1 MRDCLIVY
9 GQHFP
14 EISAL
19 FCKKPKPPF
28 AMKLYRL
35 LTTRNSLLGTKNS
48 LLTFHFSLLTTLFL
62 SCGKLNEIR
71 VVGRNFE
78 DEINLAQNLVFT
90 FNKDI
95 VSASDLNSWEST
107 KFVEFIPAVAGKF
120 KWTAPNELVFSPSV
134 GFEAATEYRADLTK
148 ELAKKITDKKYDVS
162 GDELEFHTPYLQLT
176 EAETFW
182 TKSRESGKPL
192 AKTQLRFNYAINSA
206 EVGEK
211 LKANS
216 EEKVLN
222 TSIVQT
228 QTAETVTVSL
238 NGTTADKNEQ
248 PLAFLLEKGLK
259 VPNTSYTSKE
269 EIKLSSTIP
278 SATTLE
284 VKEIKTGFENNR
296 GVVRVVTTQEL
307 ENVDLTQYYSLQ
319 PAVKTKAELTENG
332 FVIRGDFNETDT
344 YVLTLTD
351 QIKGV
356 LGARLGESVSKD
368 LFFGE
373 MPASIS
379 FVNKKA
385 IYLSS
390 KGARNVGV
398 QVVNIPKVQV
408 KIAKIY
414 ENNILQFLRGNRYED
429 YGYVGGDEGRWEP
442 TGTYTYDDDYNQVY
456 SDVIVDKTI
465 ETSNLPKVKGISA
478 LNLGLPDAPN
488 AFKGIYVVTVQSK
501 DEQYNRATKLVS
513 LSDIGLIAKQG
524 KDEFWV
530 FANSIKTAEPL
541 SDLEISLVST
551 NNQTVLTSKTDSK
564 GIAKFEKLS
573 EKAANFKIAMV
584 LARTTNQKDKAN
596 DDFNYLF
603 LDDTQ
608 VETSRFEVEGKRD
621 NASGFEAFVYGD
633 RDIYRPG
640 ETIHFNT
647 VVRQQNWKSV
657 GNIPLKIK
665 VLLPNGKELKSY
677 RVNTNDE
684 GAVETSLAL
693 DKAAVT
699 GGYNVEIYN
708 ANDLLLT
715 SKKLNIEE
723 FMPDRIKVDA
733 KTNQEFYKTGQTIN
747 LNATAL
753 SLFGPPASGR
763 NYEMEFS
770 LKRKAFV
777 AAPFKEYIFDMPNAA
792 TSAANGFEKVL
803 RQGVTDDNGLA
814 KEGFT
819 VANTYQ
825 DMGVLEGKIY
835 VTVFDETGRPVN
847 RLKRFDVFT
856 QEVFY
861 GVKMTD
867 NYVGL
872 NAPVPIGLVAVDKDG
887 KPKTSA
893 TAQVEVIR
901 MDYQTV
907 VEKQDN
913 QLRYASKKREKVVYS
928 NIINFK
934 NGLAELRYVPTV
946 SGEYEVRVR
955 RVGSAGYSVI
965 DFYAYG
971 WGSTSASSFE
981 VSNEGEVLMEFDK
994 PSYQVGDK
1002 AKVLFKTPFAGKLL
1016 VTVERNKILEHRYI
1030 DTDNKSAE
1038 FSFNIGSEHLPN
1050 VFITATLI
1058 RPLDNSDLPLTVA
1071 HGFASAKV
1079 EYEDTQLPVEI
1090 VAVEKS
1096 RSKTKQ
1102 KIRIKT
1108 ARNAQVTVAV
1118 VDEGILQIK
1127 NFQTPDIH
1135 GFFYQKR
1142 ALEVNSHDLYPFLF
1156 PELSLAAISSVGG
1169 DGYDLEK
1176 RINPLS
1182 NGRVNLVAYWSGQLE
1197 TGLSGEAEFEVDIP
1211 QFSGDLRIMAVAY
1224 KDNGFGSN
1232 NKNMKVADP
1241 IVISTALPRFLS
1253 PDDELIVPVNV
1264 TNTEKTTANV
1274 QVSINVSGTLS
1285 VLNSVGENVQRP
1297 ASNVQRLTIAPE
1309 KESRTTFTIKAAQT
1323 MGTGNVTV
1331 TVSNGKEK
1339 FVEKTALTVRPA
1351 SSLLKTT
1358 QSGVIAGGT
1367 TTTIDL
1373 SKHGFIPTT
1382 ISSKMVLSRS
1392 PMVQYA
1398 KALDYLL
1405 GYPHGCIEQTI
1416 SKAFPQIYF
1425 ADIAKTLTPKTY
1437 TVKTGESDFN
1447 PTFNVQAAIQKV
1459 ESMQLPN
1466 GAVSYW
1472 PASTEESAW
1481 GTAYATHFLIEAQ
1494 RAGFEV
1500 NPSALGRMLDYL
1512 TVKTGT
1518 PATEYDYVFEEA
1530 SGYTQVTIASRSSLY
1545 ALYTLAMG
1553 GKANRASM
1561 NYYKQ
1566 NQALLT
1572 ADTRYLLAAAYKQIG
1587 DERSYQALLPKTIAD
1602 TKSPRQLNGS
1612 FASPIRNL
1620 ALTLNTLIETDPDNL
1635 QIPTLARR
1643 LSQALNA
1650 SPYLNT
1656 QEATFSF
1663 LALGK
1668 LAKKNEGAT
1677 VTATIAVGGQQSAIG
1692 FSGKDLILKS
1702 QITNRPSQITTK
1714 GKGSLYWFAQTEGL
1728 SATGSYVDE
1737 DAGLRVRKQF
1747 FNRNGQSI
1755 STFHQNDLVVVKISL
1770 SSTDG
1775 APVENVVVTDL
1786 LPAAFEI
1793 ENPRL
1798 IEPRDM
1804 PWIKNPTTPDHF
1816 DIRDDR
1822 INYYTTADNTEK
1834 TFYYM
1839 VRIITKG
1846 TFTLGPVSADAMYSA
1861 DFRSYSGGGKL
1872 KVE

>member
-1 MRDCLIVY
+1 MKFVR
-9 GQHFP
+9 
-14 EISAL
+14 L
-19 FCKKPKPPF
+19 FLF
-28 AMKLYRL
+28 TAV
-35 LTTRNSLLGTKNS
+35 
-48 LLTFHFSLLTTLFL
+48 FSTLFL
-62 SCGKLNEIR
+62 TQCGKLNEIR

-120 KWTAPNELVFSPSV
+120 KWTAPNELIFSPAS
-134 GFEAATEYRADLTK
+134 GFEPATEYRAELSK
-148 ELAKKITDKKYDVS
+148 ELAKKTIEKRYDVS
-162 GDELEFHTPYLQLT
+162 SEEMAFHTPYLQLT
-176 EAETFW
+176 EAETYW
-182 TKSRESGKPL
+182 TKSRETGKAL
-192 AKTQLRFNYAINSA
+192 AKAKLHFNYAVNGND
-206 EVGEK
+206 VGGK
-211 LKANS
+211 LKVKS
-216 EEKVLN
+216 EEKSLASFVN
-222 TSIVQT
+222 QP
-228 QTAETVTVSL
+228 QAAEIVTVSL
-238 NGTTADKNEQ
+238 NDAAADKNEQ
-248 PLAFLLEKGLK
+248 PLELSLEKGLK
-259 VPNTSYTSKE
+259 VPNTAYTSKE
-269 EIKLSSTIP
+269 DISLSGTLP

-284 VKEIKTGFENNR
+284 VKDVKTGFENNR

-307 ENVDLTQYYSLQ
+307 QNVDLSTFYTIQ
-319 PAVKTKAELTENG
+319 PAVQTKAELTENG
-332 FVIRGDFNETDT
+332 LIIRGDFNETDT

-351 QIKGV
+351 QMKGV
-356 LGARLGESVSKD
+356 LGAGLEEAVSKD
-368 LFFGE
+368 LFFGA
-373 MPASIS
+373 MPASIA

-385 IYLSS
+385 VYLSS

-398 QVVNIPKVQV
+398 QIVNVPKVQV

-414 ENNILQFLRGNRYED
+414 ENNILQYLRNNRYEE
-429 YGYVGGDEGRWEP
+429 YGYLGGDDNWGP
-442 TGTYTYDDDYNQVY
+442 TGAYNYQEDENQSY
-456 SDVIVDKTI
+456 SDLMVDKTV
-465 ETSNLPKVKGISA
+465 ETDNLPKVKGVSA

-488 AFKGIYVVTVQSK
+488 AFRGIYLVSIQSK
-501 DEQYNRATKLVS
+501 DEQYQRANKLVS

-524 KDEFWV
+524 KDELWV

-541 SDLEISLVST
+541 DKLEISLISS
-551 NNQTVLTSKTDSK
+551 NNQTVLTGKTDSK
-564 GIAKFEKLS
+564 GVVKFEKLS
-573 EKAANFKIAMV
+573 EKAPNFSIAMV
-584 LARTTNQKDKAN
+584 IAHTSEAQSRDA
-596 DDFNYLF
+596 DFNYL
-603 LDDTQ
+603 LLEDTQ

-621 NASGFEAFVYGD
+621 NASGFEAFIYGD

-657 GNIPLKIK
+657 GEVPLKIK
-665 VLLPNGKELKSY
+665 VLLPNGKELKTY
-677 RVNTNDE
+677 RQNTNGE

-699 GGYNVEIYN
+699 GGYSVEVYN
-708 ANDLLLT
+708 ANDVLLA

-733 KTNQEFYKTGQTIN
+733 KTNQEFYKTGQAIT

-753 SLFGPPASGR
+753 NLFGPPASGR

-770 LKRKAFV
+770 LKRKAFF
-777 AAPFKEYIFDMPNAA
+777 AANYKEYFFDMPDNA
-792 TSAANGFEKVL
+792 TKFENVV

-814 KEGFT
+814 KEAFPLP
-819 VANTYQ
+819 AEYQ

-856 QEVFY
+856 QDVFY
-861 GVKMTD
+861 GVKMAD

-887 KPKTSA
+887 KPKA
-893 TAQVEVIR
+893 TAQAQVDVIR

-907 VEKQDN
+907 VEKQN
-913 QLRYASKKREKVVYS
+913 EQLRYTSKKREKVVYS
-928 NIINFK
+928 NVVTFK
-934 NGLAELRYVPTV
+934 NGLAEVRYVPTV

-955 RVGSAGYSVI
+955 RSGSTGYSVI
-965 DFYAYG
+965 NFYAYG

-994 PSYQVGDK
+994 PSYKVGDK
-1002 AKVLFKTPFAGKLL
+1002 AKVLFKTPFVGKLL
-1016 VTVERNKILEHRYI
+1016 VTVERNKILEHTYLT
-1030 DTDNKSAE
+1030 TDNKSAE
-1038 FSFNIGSEHLPN
+1038 FSFSVGSDHLPN
-1050 VFITATLI
+1050 AFITATLI
-1058 RPLDNSDLPLTVA
+1058 RPLDNSNLPLTVA
-1071 HGFASAKV
+1071 HGFASVKV
-1079 EYEDTQLPVEI
+1079 EDDDTKLPVEI

-1102 KIRIKT
+1102 KIKIKT

-1156 PELSLAAISSVGG
+1156 PELSLASTSSVGG

-1182 NGRVNLVAYWSGQLE
+1182 NGRVNLVAYWSGQLDA
-1197 TGLSGEAEFEVDIP
+1197 GLDGEAEFEVDIP

-1224 KDNGFGSN
+1224 KDNGFGSG

-1253 PDDELIVPVNV
+1253 PDDELIVPVNI
-1264 TNTEKTTANV
+1264 TNTEKTSANV
-1274 QVSINVSGTLS
+1274 QVSLS
-1285 VLNSVGENVQRP
+1285 VTGQLQSLQGKPQT
-1297 ASNVQRLTIAPE
+1297 LTIAPE
-1309 KESRTTFTIKAAQT
+1309 KENRTAFVVKAAQA
-1323 MGTGNVTV
+1323 MGTGSVTV

-1339 FVEKTALTVRPA
+1339 FVEKTELTIRPA
-1351 SSLLKTT
+1351 TSLLKTS
-1358 QSGVIAGGT
+1358 QSGVIAGGSAGT
-1367 TTTIDL
+1367 VDL
-1373 SKHGFIPTT
+1373 SGTGFIPSTVN
-1382 ISSKMVLSRS
+1382 SKLVVSRS

-1416 SKAFPQIYF
+1416 SKAFPQLYF
-1425 ADIAKTLTPKTY
+1425 ADIAKSIAPKTY
-1437 TVKTGESDFN
+1437 VVKTGESDYN
-1447 PTFNVQAAIQKV
+1447 PNFNVQAAIQKI
-1459 ESMQLPN
+1459 ESMQLPS

-1472 PASTEESAW
+1472 PAATEESAW

-1494 RAGFEV
+1494 RAGFEI
-1500 NPSALGRMLDYL
+1500 NQSALGRMLDYL
-1512 TVKTGT
+1512 TAKTGS
-1518 PATEYDYVFEEA
+1518 PATEYDYVYEEA

-1545 ALYTLAMG
+1545 SLYALALG

-1566 NQALLT
+1566 NQQLLT
-1572 ADTRYLLAAAYKQIG
+1572 SDTRYLLAAAFKQIG
-1587 DERSYQALLPKTIAD
+1587 DDRSYYALLPATLAE
-1602 TKSPRQLNGS
+1602 TRSTRQLSGS

-1620 ALTLNTLIETDPDNL
+1620 ALTLNTLIETDPSSL

-1643 LSQALNA
+1643 LSQALN
-1650 SPYLNT
+1650 STGYLNT
-1656 QEATFSF
+1656 QEAAFSF

-1668 LAKKNEGAT
+1668 LAKKNAGST
-1677 VTATIAVGGQQSAIG
+1677 VTGKVSVNNKQIAA
-1692 FSGKDLILKS
+1692 FDGKDLTLTATVRNQK
-1702 QITNRPSQITTK
+1702 PQITTS
-1714 GKGSLYWFAQTEGL
+1714 GKGSLYWFAQSEGL
-1728 SATGSYVDE
+1728 NATGAYVEE
-1737 DAGLRVRKQF
+1737 DAGLHVRKQF
-1747 FNRNGQSI
+1747 LNRNGQPLT
-1755 STFHQNDLVVVKISL
+1755 TFRQNDLVVVKITL
-1770 SSTDG
+1770 TSTDG
-1775 APVENVVVTDL
+1775 SPVENVVVTDL

-1798 IEPRDM
+1798 TEPRDI
-1804 PWIKNPTTPDHF
+1804 PWIQNPTTPDHF

-1822 INYYTTADNTEK
+1822 INYYTTANNTAK

-1839 VRIITKG
+1839 VRLITKG
-1846 TFTLGPVSADAMYSA
+1846 TFTLGPVSADAMYSG
-1861 DFRSYSGGGKL
+1861 DFRSYSGGGKV
-1872 KVE
+1872 KVD

>member
-1 MRDCLIVY
+1 MKTPFSRSFSVFR
-9 GQHFP
+9 FP
-14 EISAL
+14 FSIFL
-19 FCKKPKPPF
+19 F
-28 AMKLYRL
+28 
-35 LTTRNSLLGTKNS
+35 
-48 LLTFHFSLLTTLFL
+48 FSTLFL
-62 SCGKLNEIR
+62 TQCGKLNEIR

-95 VSASDLNSWEST
+95 VPESELNSWEST

-120 KWTAPNELVFSPSV
+120 KWTAPNELIFSPAS
-134 GFEAATEYRADLTK
+134 GFEPATEYRAELSK
-148 ELAKKITDKKYDVS
+148 ELAKKTTDKKYDVS
-162 GDELEFHTPYLQLT
+162 GEEMEFHTPYLQLT
-176 EAETFW
+176 DAETYW

-192 AKTQLRFNYAINSA
+192 AKTKLHFNYGVNGN
-206 EVGEK
+206 EVVGK
-211 LKANS
+211 LTVKS
-216 EEKVLN
+216 EEKSIRSSTTQTQPAEAITVVLN
-222 TSIVQT
+222 D
-228 QTAETVTVSL
+228 A
-238 NGTTADKNEQ
+238 TADKNEQ
-248 PLAFLLEKGLK
+248 PLELAVEKGIK
-259 VPNTSYTSKE
+259 VPNTAYTSTE
-269 EIKLSSTIP
+269 EIKLSATIP

-284 VKEIKTGFENNR
+284 VKDVKTGFENNR
-296 GVVRVVTTQEL
+296 GVVRIVTTQEL
-307 ENVDLTQYYSLQ
+307 QNVDLALYYSIQ
-319 PAVKTKAELTENG
+319 PAVQTKAELTENG

-351 QIKGV
+351 QVKGV
-356 LGARLGESVSKD
+356 LGARLEEAITKD

-414 ENNILQFLRGNRYED
+414 ENNILQYLRTNRYEE
-429 YGYVGGDEGRWEP
+429 YGNLGGEDNWGP
-442 TGTYTYDDDYNQVY
+442 TGNYTYEDDYNQTY
-456 SDVIVDKTI
+456 SDIIVDKTV
-465 ETSNLPKVKGISA
+465 ETANLPKVKGVSA

-488 AFKGIYVVTVQSK
+488 AFRGIYVVTVQSK
-501 DEQYNRATKLVS
+501 DEQYQRAVKMVS

-524 KDEFWV
+524 QDEFWV

-541 SDLEISLVST
+541 DNLEISLISS
-551 NNQTVLTSKTDSK
+551 NNQTVLTGRTDSR
-564 GIAKFEKLS
+564 GVAKFEKLS
-573 EKAANFKIAMV
+573 EKAPNFSIAMV
-584 LARTTNQKDKAN
+584 IAKTAPSKNN
-596 DDFNYLF
+596 VGDDFNYLF
-603 LDDTQ
+603 LEDTQ

-621 NASGFEAFVYGD
+621 NTSGFEAFIYGD

-647 VVRQQNWKSV
+647 VVRQQSWKSV
-657 GNIPLKIK
+657 GEIPLKIK

-677 RVNTNDE
+677 RLNTNSE

-699 GGYNVEIYN
+699 GSYSVEVYNG
-708 ANDLLLT
+708 NDVLLT

-733 KTNQEFYKTGQTIN
+733 KTNQEFYRTGQAIT

-753 SLFGPPASGR
+753 NLFGPPASGR

-770 LKRKAFV
+770 LKRKAFF
-777 AAPFKEYIFDMPNAA
+777 AERYKEYIFDIPDNA
-792 TSAANGFEKVL
+792 TKFENVI

-814 KEGFT
+814 KETFPLP
-819 VANTYQ
+819 AEYQ

-856 QEVFY
+856 QDVFY
-861 GVKMTD
+861 GVKMVD

-887 KPKTSA
+887 KPKA
-893 TAQVEVIR
+893 TAAAQVEVIR

-907 VEKQDN
+907 VEKQND
-913 QLRYASKKREKVVYS
+913 QLRYASKKREKIVYS
-928 NIINFK
+928 NMVSFK
-934 NGLAELRYVPTV
+934 NGQAEVRYVPTV
-946 SGEYEVRVR
+946 SGEYEVRIR
-955 RVGSAGYSVI
+955 RTSGSVGTPTTGYSVI
-965 DFYAYG
+965 NFYAYG

-994 PSYQVGDK
+994 PNYKVGDK
-1002 AKVLFKTPFAGKLL
+1002 AKILFKTPFVGKLL
-1016 VTVERNKILEHRYI
+1016 VTIERNKVLEHHYLE
-1030 DTDNKSAE
+1030 TDNKSAA
-1038 FSFNIGSEHLPN
+1038 FSFSVGSEHLPN
-1050 VFITATLI
+1050 AFITATLI
-1058 RPLDNSDLPLTVA
+1058 RPLDNSNLPLTVA
-1071 HGFASAKV
+1071 HGFASVKV
-1079 EYEDTQLPVEI
+1079 EDDDTKLPVEI

-1108 ARNAQVTVAV
+1108 ARNAQVTIAV

-1156 PELSLAAISSVGG
+1156 PELSLASASSVGG

-1182 NGRVNLVAYWSGQLE
+1182 NGRVNLVAYWSGQIDA
-1197 TGLSGEAEFEVDIP
+1197 GFDGEAEFEVDIP

-1224 KDNGFGSN
+1224 KDNAFGSG

-1264 TNTEKTTANV
+1264 TNTEKTAANV
-1274 QVSINVSGTLS
+1274 SVSLGVNGQLSIVNGGIQRINVPG
-1285 VLNSVGENVQRP
+1285 
-1297 ASNVQRLTIAPE
+1297 E
-1309 KESRTTFTIKAAQT
+1309 KESRTAFVVKAAQA
-1323 MGTGNVTV
+1323 MGTGSVTV

-1339 FVEKTALTVRPA
+1339 FVEKTELTIRPA
-1351 SSLLKTT
+1351 TSLLKTS
-1358 QSGVIAGGT
+1358 QSGVIAGGST
-1367 TTTIDL
+1367 GTVDL
-1373 SKHGFIPTT
+1373 SGTGFIPSTV
-1382 ISSKMVLSRS
+1382 SSKLVVSRS

-1416 SKAFPQIYF
+1416 SKAFPQLYF
-1425 ADIAKTLTPKTY
+1425 ADIAKSIAPKTY
-1437 TVKTGESDFN
+1437 VVKTGESDFN

-1472 PASTEESAW
+1472 PAGTEESPW
-1481 GTAYATHFLIEAQ
+1481 GTAYATHFLLEAQ
-1494 RAGFEV
+1494 RAGFEI
-1500 NPSALGRMLDYL
+1500 NQSAVGRMLDYL

-1518 PATEYDYVFEEA
+1518 PATEYDYVYDEA
-1530 SGYTQVTIASRSSLY
+1530 NGYTQIMIGSRSSLY
-1545 ALYTLAMG
+1545 SLYALALG

-1566 NQALLT
+1566 NQQLLT
-1572 ADTRYLLAAAYKQIG
+1572 SDTRYLLAAAFKQIG
-1587 DERSYQALLPKTIAD
+1587 DERSYIALLPAPRGVPSQLPKGEYT
-1602 TKSPRQLNGS
+1602 SRQLSGS

-1620 ALTLNTLIETDPDNL
+1620 ALSLNTLIETDPNNL

-1643 LSQALNA
+1643 LSQALNSA
-1650 SPYLNT
+1650 SYLNT
-1656 QEATFSF
+1656 QEAAFSF

-1668 LAKKNEGAT
+1668 LAKKNASST
-1677 VTATIAVGGQQSAIG
+1677 VTAKITLNGKGYQ
-1692 FSGKDLILKS
+1692 FDGKDLAIN
-1702 QITNRPSQITTK
+1702 TNSPLRALGAAS
-1714 GKGSLYWFAQTEGL
+1714 GKGSLYWFAQSEGL
-1728 SATGSYVDE
+1728 SATGAYVEE

-1747 FNRNGQSI
+1747 LNRNGQPL
-1755 STFHQNDLVVVKISL
+1755 STFHQNDLVVVKITLTSYRR
-1770 SSTDG
+1770 
-1775 APVENVVVTDL
+1775 
-1786 LPAAFEI
+1786 LPCRKCSGNGFA
-1793 ENPRL
+1793 
-1798 IEPRDM
+1798 
-1804 PWIKNPTTPDHF
+1804 
-1816 DIRDDR
+1816 
-1822 INYYTTADNTEK
+1822 
-1834 TFYYM
+1834 
-1839 VRIITKG
+1839 
-1846 TFTLGPVSADAMYSA
+1846 
-1861 DFRSYSGGGKL
+1861 SGGF
-1872 KVE
+1872 

>member
-1 MRDCLIVY
+1 MRSLFNSRFQAFFVTLKGSKSSFFQNDRETYRPKIKFVRLSLFTLL
-9 GQHFP
+9 FP
-14 EISAL
+14 TL
-19 FCKKPKPPF
+19 
-28 AMKLYRL
+28 L
-35 LTTRNSLLGTKNS
+35 LTQ
-48 LLTFHFSLLTTLFL
+48 
-62 SCGKLNEIR
+62 CGKLNEIR

-95 VSASDLNSWEST
+95 VSESELNSWEST

-120 KWTAPNELVFSPSV
+120 KWTAPNELIFSPAS
-134 GFEAATEYRADLTK
+134 GFEPATEYRAELSK
-148 ELAKKITDKKYDVS
+148 ELAKKTIEKRYDVS
-162 GDELEFHTPYLQLT
+162 GEEIEFHTPYLQLT
-176 EAETFW
+176 DAETYW
-182 TKSRESGKPL
+182 TKSRETGKAL
-192 AKTQLRFNYAINSA
+192 AKAKLHFNYAVNGSDL
-206 EVGEK
+206 GGK
-211 LKANS
+211 LKVKS
-216 EEKVLN
+216 EEKALSSSITQSQ
-222 TSIVQT
+222 TSE
-228 QTAETVTVSL
+228 AVTVSL
-238 NGTTADKNEQ
+238 NDAPADKNEQ
-248 PLAFLLEKGLK
+248 PLEVSVEKGLK
-259 VPNTSYTSKE
+259 VPNTAYTSKE
-269 EIKLSSTIP
+269 DITLSGTIP

-284 VKEIKTGFENNR
+284 VREVKTGFENNR
-296 GVVRVVTTQEL
+296 GMVRVVTTQEL
-307 ENVDLTQYYSLQ
+307 QNVDLSTFYTIQ
-319 PAVKTKAELTENG
+319 PAVQTKAELTENG
-332 FVIRGDFNETDT
+332 FIIRGDFNETDT

-351 QIKGV
+351 QVKGV
-356 LGARLGESVSKD
+356 LGANLEEAVSKD
-368 LFFGE
+368 LFFGM
-373 MPASIS
+373 MPASIG

-385 IYLSS
+385 VYLSS

-398 QVVNIPKVQV
+398 QIVNVPKVQV

-414 ENNILQFLRGNRYED
+414 ENNILQYLRNNRYEE
-429 YGYVGGDEGRWEP
+429 YGYLGGDDNWGP
-442 TGTYTYDDDYNQVY
+442 TGAYNYQEDDNQSY
-456 SDVIVDKTI
+456 SDLVVDKTV
-465 ETSNLPKVKGISA
+465 ETDNLPKVKGVSA
-478 LNLGLPDAPN
+478 LNLGLPDSPN
-488 AFKGIYVVTVQSK
+488 AFRGIYLVTVQSK
-501 DEQYNRATKLVS
+501 DEQYQRANKLVS

-524 KDEFWV
+524 KDELWV

-541 SDLEISLVST
+541 DKLEISLISS
-551 NNQTVLTSKTDSK
+551 NNQTVLTGKTDNK
-564 GIAKFEKLS
+564 GVVKFEKLS
-573 EKAANFKIAMV
+573 EKAPNFSIAMV
-584 LARTTNQKDKAN
+584 VAHSGEAQSRDA
-596 DDFNYLF
+596 DFNYL
-603 LDDTQ
+603 LLEDTQ

-621 NASGFEAFVYGD
+621 NNSGFEAFIYGD

-657 GNIPLKIK
+657 GEVPLKIK
-665 VLLPNGKELKSY
+665 VLLPNGKELKTY
-677 RVNTNDE
+677 RVTTNGE

-699 GGYNVEIYN
+699 GGYSVEVYN
-708 ANDLLLT
+708 ANEVLLA

-733 KTNQEFYKTGQTIN
+733 KTNQEFYRTGQTIT

-753 SLFGPPASGR
+753 NLFGPPASGR

-770 LKRKAFV
+770 LKRKAFF
-777 AAPFKEYIFDMPNAA
+777 AANYKEYFFDMPDNAVK
-792 TSAANGFEKVL
+792 FENVL

-814 KEGFT
+814 KEAFSLP
-819 VANTYQ
+819 VEYK
-825 DMGVLEGKIY
+825 DLGVLEGKIY
-835 VTVFDETGRPVN
+835 VKVFDETGRPVN

-861 GVKMTD
+861 GVKMAD

-887 KPKTSA
+887 KPKA
-893 TAQVEVIR
+893 TAQAQVEVIR

-907 VEKQDN
+907 VEKQND
-913 QLRYASKKREKVVYS
+913 QLRYSSKKREKVVYS
-928 NIINFK
+928 NVVNFK
-934 NGLAELRYVPTV
+934 NGLAEVRYVPTV
-946 SGEYEVRVR
+946 SGEYEVRIR
-955 RVGSAGYSVI
+955 RMSGAVGTPVAGYSVVN
-965 DFYAYG
+965 FYAYG

-994 PSYQVGDK
+994 PSYKVGDK
-1002 AKVLFKTPFAGKLL
+1002 ATVLFKTPFVGKLL
-1016 VTVERNKILEHRYI
+1016 VTVERNKILEHTYLT
-1030 DTDNKSAE
+1030 TDNKSAE
-1038 FSFNIGSEHLPN
+1038 FSFSVGSNHLPN
-1050 VFITATLI
+1050 VFISATLI
-1058 RPLDNSDLPLTVA
+1058 RPLDNSNLPLTVA
-1071 HGFASAKV
+1071 HGFASVKV
-1079 EYEDTQLPVEI
+1079 EDEDTKLPVEI

-1156 PELSLAAISSVGG
+1156 PELSLASTSSVGG

-1182 NGRVNLVAYWSGQLE
+1182 NGRVNLVAYWSGQLDA
-1197 TGLSGEAEFEVDIP
+1197 GMDGEAEFEVDIP

-1224 KDNGFGSN
+1224 KDNGFGSG

-1264 TNTEKTTANV
+1264 TNTEKTAANV
-1274 QVSINVSGTLS
+1274 QVSLSVNGQLQNLQSKSQTLS
-1285 VLNSVGENVQRP
+1285 
-1297 ASNVQRLTIAPE
+1297 IAPE
-1309 KESRTTFTIKAAQT
+1309 KESRTSFVVKAAQA
-1323 MGTGNVTV
+1323 MGTGSVTV
-1331 TVSNGKEK
+1331 TVNNGKEK
-1339 FVEKTALTVRPA
+1339 FVEKTELTIRPA
-1351 SSLLKTT
+1351 TSLLKTS
-1358 QSGVIAGGT
+1358 QSGVIAGGSAGT
-1367 TTTIDL
+1367 VDL
-1373 SKHGFIPTT
+1373 SGNGFIPSTV
-1382 ISSKMVLSRS
+1382 SSKLVVSRS

-1416 SKAFPQIYF
+1416 SKAFPQLYF
-1425 ADIAKTLTPKTY
+1425 ADIAKSIASKTY
-1437 TVKTGESDFN
+1437 VVKSGESDFN
-1447 PTFNVQAAIQKV
+1447 PTFNVQAAIQKI
-1459 ESMQLPN
+1459 ESMQLPS

-1494 RAGFEV
+1494 RAGFEI
-1500 NPSALGRMLDYL
+1500 NQSALGRMLDYL
-1512 TVKTGT
+1512 TVKTGS
-1518 PATEYDYVFEEA
+1518 PATEYDYTYDEA

-1545 ALYTLAMG
+1545 SLYALAIG

-1566 NQALLT
+1566 NQQLLT
-1572 ADTRYLLAAAYKQIG
+1572 SDTRYLLAAAFKQIG
-1587 DERSYQALLPKTIAD
+1587 DERSYVALLPTALAE
-1602 TKSPRQLNGS
+1602 TRSARQLSGS

-1620 ALTLNTLIETDPDNL
+1620 ALTLNTLIETDASNL

-1643 LSQALNA
+1643 LSQALNSTA
-1650 SPYLNT
+1650 YLNT
-1656 QEATFSF
+1656 QEAAFSF

-1668 LAKKNEGAT
+1668 LAKKNAGST
-1677 VTATIAVGGQQSAIG
+1677 VAAKLAVGSKQLAA
-1692 FSGKDLILKS
+1692 FDGKDLVVQS
-1702 QITNRPSQITTK
+1702 QIANRKLQITAS
-1714 GKGSLYWFAQTEGL
+1714 GKGSLYWFAQSEGL
-1728 SATGSYVDE
+1728 SATGAYVEE

-1747 FNRNGQSI
+1747 LSRNGQPL
-1755 STFHQNDLVVVKISL
+1755 STFRQNDLVVVKITL
-1770 SSTDG
+1770 TSTDSS
-1775 APVENVVVTDL
+1775 PVENVVVTDL

-1798 IEPRDM
+1798 TEPRDM
-1804 PWIKNPTTPDHF
+1804 PWIKAPSIPNHF

-1822 INYYTTADNTEK
+1822 INYYTTADNAPK

-1839 VRIITKG
+1839 VRVITKG
-1846 TFTLGPVSADAMYSA
+1846 TFTLGPVSADAMYSG
-1861 DFRSYSGGGKL
+1861 DFRSYSGGGKV

>member
-1 MRDCLIVY
+1 MHPLSVTLK
-9 GQHFP
+9 GS
-14 EISAL
+14 IS
-19 FCKKPKPPF
+19 
-28 AMKLYRL
+28 R
-35 LTTRNSLLGTKNS
+35 
-48 LLTFHFSLLTTLFL
+48 FSLLVILF
-62 SCGKLNEIR
+62 STIFFTQCGKLNEIR

-95 VSASDLNSWEST
+95 VPTADLNSWEST

-120 KWTAPNELVFSPSV
+120 KWTAPNELVFSPAS
-134 GFEAATEYRADLTK
+134 GFEPATEYRAELSK
-148 ELAKKITDKKYDVS
+148 ELSKKTIDKKYDVS
-162 GDELEFHTPYLQLT
+162 GEEMAFHTPYLQLT
-176 EAETFW
+176 EAETYW
-182 TKSRESGKPL
+182 TQSRATGKPL
-192 AKTQLRFNYAINSA
+192 AKTKLHFNYAVNGS

-211 LKANS
+211 LKAKSN
-216 EEKVLN
+216 EKTLN
-222 TSIVQT
+222 QSILQT
-228 QTAETVTVSL
+228 QTSEAVTVSL
-238 NGTTADKNEQ
+238 NDAPADKNEQ
-248 PLAFLLEKGLK
+248 PLELSLEKGLK
-259 VPNTSYTSKE
+259 VPNTAYTSKE
-269 EIKLSSTIP
+269 DLKLSSNIP
-278 SATTLE
+278 SATKLE
-284 VKEIKTGFENNR
+284 VRDVKTGFENNR
-296 GVVRVVTTQEL
+296 GMVRVVTTQEL
-307 ENVDLTQYYSLQ
+307 KNDDLSAYYTIQ
-319 PAVKTKAELTENG
+319 PEVQTKAELTENG

-351 QIKGV
+351 QIQGV
-356 LGARLGESVSKD
+356 LGARLEEAVTKD

-379 FVNKKA
+379 FANKKA

-398 QVVNIPKVQV
+398 QIVNIPKVQV

-414 ENNILQFLRGNRYED
+414 ENNILQYLRSNRYEE
-429 YGYVGGDEGRWEP
+429 YGNVGGEDNWAP
-442 TGTYTYDDDYNQVY
+442 TGNYTYEDDYNQTL
-456 SDVIVDKTI
+456 SDVIVDKTV
-465 ETSNLPKVKGISA
+465 ETDNLPKVKGVSA

-488 AFKGIYVVTVQSK
+488 AFRGIYVVTVQSK
-501 DEQYNRATKLVS
+501 DEQYNRAVKMVS

-524 KDEFWV
+524 KDELWV

-541 SDLEISLVST
+541 DKLEISLIST
-551 NNQTVLTSKTDSK
+551 NNQTVLTARTDSK
-564 GIAKFEKLS
+564 GVVKFEKLS
-573 EKAANFKIAMV
+573 EKAPNFKIAMV
-584 LARTTNQKDKAN
+584 VAKTLPTKDN
-596 DDFNYLF
+596 IGDDFNYLF
-603 LDDTQ
+603 LEDTQ

-621 NASGFEAFVYGD
+621 NSSGFEAFVYGD

-647 VVRQQNWKSV
+647 VVRQQSWKSV
-657 GNIPLKIK
+657 GEIPLKIK
-665 VLLPNGKELKSY
+665 VLLPNGKELKTY
-677 RVNTNDE
+677 RLTTNSE
-684 GAVETSLAL
+684 GAVETSLTL

-699 GGYNVEIYN
+699 GGYSIEVYN
-708 ANDLLLT
+708 GNDVLLA
-715 SKKLNIEE
+715 SKKLSIEE
-723 FMPDRIKVDA
+723 FMPDRIKVDVKA
-733 KTNQEFYKTGQTIN
+733 NQEFYRTGQTIQ

-753 SLFGPPASGR
+753 NLFGPPASGR

-770 LKRKAFV
+770 LKKKAFF
-777 AAPFKEYIFDMPNAA
+777 AEKYKDYIFDIPSN
-792 TSAANGFEKVL
+792 NKYENVV
-803 RQGVTDDNGLA
+803 RQGITDDNGLA
-814 KEGFT
+814 KESFSLP
-819 VANTYQ
+819 ATYQ
-825 DMGVLEGKIY
+825 DLGVLEGKIY

-861 GVKMTD
+861 GVRLPD
-867 NYVGL
+867 SYVGL

-887 KPKTSA
+887 RPKATA
-893 TAQVEVIR
+893 TAQIDVIR

-907 VEKQDN
+907 VEKQND
-913 QLRYASKKREKVVYS
+913 QLRYTSKKREKVVYS
-928 NIINFK
+928 NVVTFK
-934 NGLAELRYVPTV
+934 NGLAEVRYVPTV
-946 SGEYEVRVR
+946 SGEYEVRIR
-955 RVGSAGYSVI
+955 RINGSVGAPTTGYSVTH
-965 DFYAYG
+965 FYAYG

-994 PSYQVGDK
+994 ASYKVGDK
-1002 AKVLFKTPFAGKLL
+1002 ATVLFKTPFAGKLL
-1016 VTVERNKILEHRYI
+1016 VTVERNRVLEHHYL

-1038 FSFNIGSEHLPN
+1038 FSFSVSDEHLPN
-1050 VFITATLI
+1050 VYLTATLI
-1058 RPLDNSDLPLTVA
+1058 RPLDNSNLPLTVA
-1071 HGFASAKV
+1071 HGFASVKV
-1079 EYEDTQLPVEI
+1079 EDDDTQLPVEI

-1102 KIRIKT
+1102 KIKIKT

-1142 ALEVNSHDLYPFLF
+1142 ALEVSSHDLYPFLF
-1156 PELSLAAISSVGG
+1156 PELSLTSSSSVGG

-1224 KDNGFGSN
+1224 KDNAFGSG

-1264 TNTEKTTANV
+1264 TNTEKKAVNV
-1274 QVSINVSGTLS
+1274 NVSLTVNGQLQNLQGKAQTLS
-1285 VLNSVGENVQRP
+1285 
-1297 ASNVQRLTIAPE
+1297 IAPE
-1309 KESRTTFTIKAAQT
+1309 KESRTTFVVKAAQA

-1339 FVEKTALTVRPA
+1339 FIEKTELTVRPA
-1351 SSLLKTT
+1351 TSLLKTS
-1358 QSGVIAGGT
+1358 QSGVIIGGNT
-1367 TTTIDL
+1367 GVVDL
-1373 SKHGFIPTT
+1373 RGNDFIPSTV
-1382 ISSKMVLSRS
+1382 SSKLVVSRS

-1425 ADIAKTLTPKTY
+1425 ADIAKTMSPQTY
-1437 TVKTGESDFN
+1437 VVKTGESDFN
-1447 PTFNVQAAIQKV
+1447 PTFNVQAAIQKI

-1494 RAGFEV
+1494 RAGFEI
-1500 NPSALGRMLDYL
+1500 NASALGRMLDYL

-1518 PATEYDYVFEEA
+1518 PATEIEYVLDETG
-1530 SGYTQVTIASRSSLY
+1530 SYNQVNIASRSSLY
-1545 ALYTLAMG
+1545 SLYVLSLG
-1553 GKANRASM
+1553 EKANRASM

-1566 NQALLT
+1566 NQPLLT
-1572 ADTRYLLAAAYKQIG
+1572 ADTRYLLAAAFKQIG
-1587 DERSYQALLPKTIAD
+1587 DERSYKTLLQAPQPPKGE
-1602 TKSPRQLNGS
+1602 SPIRQLSGS

-1620 ALTLNTLIETDPDNL
+1620 ALSLNTLIETDPNNI

-1643 LSQALNA
+1643 LSQALNTT
-1650 SPYLNT
+1650 SYLNT
-1656 QEATFSF
+1656 QEAAFSF

-1668 LAKKNEGAT
+1668 LAKKNAGNT
-1677 VTATIAVGGQQSAIG
+1677 TTAKFTINGKSYQ
-1692 FSGKDLILKS
+1692 FEGKDLNIAINSPLRGS
-1702 QITNRPSQITTK
+1702 GATS
-1714 GKGSLYWFAQTEGL
+1714 GKGSLYWFAQSEGL
-1728 SATGSYVDE
+1728 SATGNYTEE

-1747 FNRNGQSI
+1747 LNRNGQPL
-1755 STFHQNDLVVVKISL
+1755 STFRQNDLVVVKVTL

-1775 APVENVVVTDL
+1775 SPVENVVVTDL

-1798 IEPRDM
+1798 TEPRDM
-1804 PWIKNPTTPDHF
+1804 PWIKNATVPDHF

-1822 INYYTTADNTEK
+1822 INYYTTANSTEK

-1839 VRIITKG
+1839 VRVITKG
-1846 TFTLGPVSADAMYSA
+1846 TFTLGPVSADAMYSG
-1861 DFRSYSGGGKL
+1861 DFRSYSGGGKV
-1872 KVE
+1872 KVP